1 MAPQTAPSRCA
12 SSATSGR
19 CGRRTSSGWRLSR
32 HHRSRR
38 QTSTGP
44 YLSSQATP
52 SPSRSSS
59 SRYPGSP
66 RCKGAAPDSFAF
78 LQLGKYVL
86 SCFGSSAGAGAA
98 APPPAC
104 VVASGVDSGSCV
116 VDGAGDSDG
125 GACVVG
131 IGDGVGL
138 GVGDGV
144 GLGVGDGEGVG
155 VGDGDGEAVT
165 VGDVA
170 GAGDLASSATDGT
183 PHPAIPTPRTRARST
198 GAEVLSNPRRLDV
211 EEDTGTTEEREN
223 MGEIGDT
230 KGAFTRASSQEKGWW
245 AASR

>member
-12 SSATSGR
+12 SFATSGR
-19 CGRRTSSGWRLSR
+19 YERRTSSRWRLSR

-38 QTSTGP
+38 QESTGP
-44 YLSSQATP
+44 YLISQATP

-155 VGDGDGEAVT
+155 VGDGGGEAVT

-170 GAGDLASSATDGT
+170 GAGDPASSATDGT

-198 GAEVLSNPRRLDV
+198 GAEVLSSPGCRGVDN
-211 EEDTGTTEEREN
+211 GTDSTEEPEN
-223 MGEIGDT
+223 MGEIGGNMGVFT
-230 KGAFTRASSQEKGWW
+230 KASSNEKRW
-245 AASR
+245 

>member
-1 MAPQTAPSRCA
+1 MEP
-12 SSATSGR
+12 G
-19 CGRRTSSGWRLSR
+19 RLSR
-32 HHRSRR
+32 HHSSRR

-44 YLSSQATP
+44 YLNSQATP

-138 GVGDGV
+138 GVRDGV

-155 VGDGDGEAVT
+155 VGDGEAVT

-170 GAGDLASSATDGT
+170 GAGDPASSATDGT

-198 GAEVLSNPRRLDV
+198 GAEVLSSPRRLDV
-211 EEDTGTTEEREN
+211 EEDTDETDEWEN
-223 MGEIGDT
+223 MGEIGGNMGVFT
-230 KGAFTRASSQEKGWW
+230 KASSNEKRW
-245 AASR
+245 